1 MSAATVH
8 TDEMRG
14 VMSLLYFQSDELPYY
29 FNPDPTTSPPH
40 LPHSRAS
47 YAAPGT
53 RSLRGWYPL
62 YFVCAC
68 TQDEQ
73 YMFAFRSEA
82 NYAAICR
89 PLHGRARSCIEI
101 LDAMRARR
109 DVFSDFVRPAV
120 WAITKSTR
128 VAESSIRTYGVETS
142 LVPLDAMGEVRSARS
157 GTVKLMLN
165 AENQAMRFNWK
176 AKLEHAS
183 EMAEKKEQRD
193 AFQAI
198 EQKFACPKVTQEAH
212 DRMLA
217 SATYRE
223 FTDNS
228 VRQPN
233 ALKKRRFLLE
243 FGIRRLKARL
253 SKYQVVG
260 NVLMHLVYVCF
271 FAGWMTNA
279 NMFSD
284 DTYWMGTGLRNCVN
298 RGETIDPSDDVRVG
312 LFNISSPPQFWHW
325 ARASLVSGCLGAN
338 SNSFWATSN
347 SQIGAVRIRQQRR
360 PMDSCPTELVGFDG
374 CFKNCGIYYLE
385 PCSQANFGPSS
396 GLTAAQYGDMD
407 ASRVE
412 GRYHWSEGSMP
423 FSIRGKMQW
432 YGADGY
438 MVNLPPND
446 AGKVG
451 RILDQLEDDHWFDSA
466 TVMIA
471 IEVVW
476 YNANTGMFGSSRML
490 VEWGADGFASARY
503 VFRPLQITGVR
514 WTYWVCGAL
523 TIVELTRTAHRLV
536 LSFCCLKPPW
546 NELTKWEGMHIGS
559 MCTSIVVL
567 VLYFIT
573 QELSPVGG
581 ALLAQANTAKLDV
594 NSPEYPA
601 SLESYFE
608 LQHTYVEGGRRG
620 GGACAAVSYPT
631 HRRVSS
637 PPSPSPSPSPPRTRV
652 VAGDNFQALLLLFFK
667 FLRNQ
672 PSAMFGVRM
681 LKKAGAQLVA
691 YITVS
696 AVLFIGF
703 AFAAHLVYGPY
714 IYAFSNV
721 LLSAFTLVEISQGI
735 MPEEVRAFDQAGSF
749 IDWIL
754 AGVPQTLMICFVFIF
769 WALLTMTLR
778 AIIIDAY
785 AGVLTEIE
793 RKAKVVHQH
802 VWWSEDGI
810 GRLHGYIKEMMPHNN
825 FGSILTLL
833 QSRTT
838 QARVYLSHP
847 ELVEAIR
854 GACVLMWP
862 LTYVDA
868 ICERLNLVALRDALH
883 RQFIADP
890 VVIATHLMS
899 MQSVDVYRVP
909 EVLAL
914 LEDALLP
921 KADEGE
927 PTLRAAVRIERA
939 ALRSMGVDLDPTGRA
954 PSTMLVEATP
964 QFKVWRAKF
973 AADIERCLDSNASQP
988 GTRASNGAE
997 WDIIAHVDVS
1007 RIKIEGL
1014 GPVGESAIVSFAVVM
1029 RRDADRADVESRLQ
1043 QSVESVD
1050 SCLYDDEVSET
1061 TRQLTRAIR
1070 FEPGMYDFQV
1080 NTGNGLDEITRGLDW
1095 CNDTVKGV
1103 VVHSMLFA
1111 VTKRVLA
1118 GRKELRE
1125 QMTAV
1130 KDRQKVVMQRL
1141 RDVQHQQRKARWY
1154 LEGGTHNFL
1163 ATPDAATIDGIEGDQ
1178 DPETVKKI
1186 FAAYGAAA
1194 KAAAATLS
1202 ETRIDVASGAADGGG
1217 QGSSAVGG
1225 VGGDGKKGAAAR
1237 KKMVGVDDDESDDD
1251 DDDSDD
1257 VVGAGLGEEDAD
1269 MHRQVPWHATNI
1281 DDRFLHTE
1289 WPKIRKKLDIESKW
1303 PRAKT
1308 ELAKALHP
1316 SSGSN
1321 SAQGGGGGKSGGA
1334 AASSAADANGG
1345 RVSEVVGDADD
1356 EEEDEEHLFDHTYW
1370 TRWHPE
1376 RLVGKTIF
1384 VKFKNVRGDV
1394 SEQEA
1399 VVNSYMREK
1408 RRHRLQYSIG
1418 RSGMKKIKE
1427 YDMSTTSFRV
1437 KSARKSGGGAFL
1449 KK

>member
-1 MSAATVH
+1 
-8 TDEMRG
+8 
-14 VMSLLYFQSDELPYY
+14 
-29 FNPDPTTSPPH
+29 
-40 LPHSRAS
+40 
-47 YAAPGT
+47 
-53 RSLRGWYPL
+53 
-62 YFVCAC
+62 
-68 TQDEQ
+68 
-73 YMFAFRSEA
+73 
-82 NYAAICR
+82 
-89 PLHGRARSCIEI
+89 
-101 LDAMRARR
+101 
-109 DVFSDFVRPAV
+109 
-120 WAITKSTR
+120 
-128 VAESSIRTYGVETS
+128 
-142 LVPLDAMGEVRSARS
+142 
-157 GTVKLMLN
+157 
-165 AENQAMRFNWK
+165 
-176 AKLEHAS
+176 
-183 EMAEKKEQRD
+183 
-193 AFQAI
+193 
-198 EQKFACPKVTQEAH
+198 
-212 DRMLA
+212 
-217 SATYRE
+217 
-223 FTDNS
+223 
-228 VRQPN
+228 
-233 ALKKRRFLLE
+233 
-243 FGIRRLKARL
+243 
-253 SKYQVVG
+253 
-260 NVLMHLVYVCF
+260 
-271 FAGWMTNA
+271 
-279 NMFSD
+279 
-284 DTYWMGTGLRNCVN
+284 
-298 RGETIDPSDDVRVG
+298 
-312 LFNISSPPQFWHW
+312 
-325 ARASLVSGCLGAN
+325 
-338 SNSFWATSN
+338 
-347 SQIGAVRIRQQRR
+347 
-360 PMDSCPTELVGFDG
+360 
-374 CFKNCGIYYLE
+374 
-385 PCSQANFGPSS
+385 
-396 GLTAAQYGDMD
+396 
-407 ASRVE
+407 
-412 GRYHWSEGSMP
+412 
-423 FSIRGKMQW
+423 
-432 YGADGY
+432 
-438 MVNLPPND
+438 
-446 AGKVG
+446 
-451 RILDQLEDDHWFDSA
+451 
-466 TVMIA
+466 
-471 IEVVW
+471 
-476 YNANTGMFGSSRML
+476 
-490 VEWGADGFASARY
+490 
-503 VFRPLQITGVR
+503 
-514 WTYWVCGAL
+514 
-523 TIVELTRTAHRLV
+523 
-536 LSFCCLKPPW
+536 
-546 NELTKWEGMHIGS
+546 
-559 MCTSIVVL
+559 
-567 VLYFIT
+567 
-573 QELSPVGG
+573 
-581 ALLAQANTAKLDV
+581 
-594 NSPEYPA
+594 
-601 SLESYFE
+601 
-608 LQHTYVEGGRRG
+608 
-620 GGACAAVSYPT
+620 
-631 HRRVSS
+631 
-637 PPSPSPSPSPPRTRV
+637 
-652 VAGDNFQALLLLFFK
+652 VAGYNFQALLLLFFK

-754 AGVPQTLMICFVFIF
+754 AGVPQTLMISFVFIF

-954 PSTMLVEATP
+954 PSTVLVEATP

-1163 ATPDAATIDGIEGDQ
+1163 ATPDAATIDGVEGDQ

-1194 KAAAATLS
+1194 KAAAARWEGWVAMVRRALPPERRWWVSTTMRVMMMMTIRMMWWVLGWARRMRTCTAKS
-1202 ETRIDVASGAADGGG
+1202 RGTQQTSTIASCTRSGPRFGRSSTSNRSGRGPRRSSPRHYIQAAAATVRKEGVGERAVVLRRRPRQMRTVDAFPRSLATQTMRRKMRSISSITRIGRGG
-1217 QGSSAVGG
+1217 
-1225 VGGDGKKGAAAR
+1225 
-1237 KKMVGVDDDESDDD
+1237 
-1251 DDDSDD
+1251 
-1257 VVGAGLGEEDAD
+1257 
-1269 MHRQVPWHATNI
+1269 T
-1281 DDRFLHTE
+1281 
-1289 WPKIRKKLDIESKW
+1289 
-1303 PRAKT
+1303 
-1308 ELAKALHP
+1308 
-1316 SSGSN
+1316 
-1321 SAQGGGGGKSGGA
+1321 
-1334 AASSAADANGG
+1334 
-1345 RVSEVVGDADD
+1345 
-1356 EEEDEEHLFDHTYW
+1356 
-1370 TRWHPE
+1370 
-1376 RLVGKTIF
+1376 
-1384 VKFKNVRGDV
+1384 
-1394 SEQEA
+1394 
-1399 VVNSYMREK
+1399 
-1408 RRHRLQYSIG
+1408 
-1418 RSGMKKIKE
+1418 RSGWWARPSLSSSRTCEATSRSKK
-1427 YDMSTTSFRV
+1427 RW
-1437 KSARKSGGGAFL
+1437 
-1449 KK
+1449 